1 MEVIFIEVW
10 KDIKKYECYYQVSNK
25 GRIKSLAR
33 YVYNK
38 DGTVQR
44 FRMETIKTPIK
55 STDGYLMVKLC
66 VNGINKTIGI
76 HRLVAEAFI
85 ENPNNYPEVNHIDTN
100 RKNNNVN
107 NLEWCAH
114 QSNVAHSAKL
124 GHYKN
129 KCKESNPNY
138 NNHILHE
145 IYSKNKELAKEKL
158 SRPEKQNGRS
168 RQVKLYDN
176 NHEFFKSFD
185 YIRECCIW
193 FKSTF
198 NITVKT
204 ETVHQH
210 LLKSSKNQTLYY
222 GYYITID

>member
-10 KDIKKYECYYQVSNK
+10 KDIKKYEGYYQVSNK

-44 FRMETIKTPIK
+44 FKMETIKTPIK

-100 RKNNNVN
+100 RKNNNVD
-107 NLEWCAH
+107 NLEWCTCSENQYHAFR
-114 QSNVAHSAKL
+114 HSLKPYGPNHPKSKL
-124 GHYKN
+124 TWDDVYNIRKYYK
-129 KCKESNPNY
+129 KGKRGYGVST
-138 NNHILHE
+138 
-145 IYSKNKELAKEKL
+145 LAKKFDV
-158 SRPEKQNGRS
+158 SPS
-168 RQVKLYDN
+168 TIRQIV
-176 NHEFFKSFD
+176 
-185 YIRECCIW
+185 IG
-193 FKSTF
+193 
-198 NITVKT
+198 KT
-204 ETVHQH
+204 YNKH
-210 LLKSSKNQTLYY
+210 
-222 GYYITID
+222 